1 MKFTRFFPAIAR
13 ILLGLPLVVFGL
25 NSFLNF
31 IKPPADLVMSEKAT
45 NFITALMESGYMGPL
60 IGLTLLVSG
69 VLLLINRCVPFAL
82 VIFFPFLLN
91 SVLYHLYLERSG
103 LPMVTV
109 LSALELY
116 LAWHHRAAY
125 RPLFATRQAAT

>member
-25 NSFLNF
+25 NSFFNF
-31 IKPPADLVMSEKAT
+31 IKPPADLVMSEKAQ

-60 IGLTLLVSG
+60 IGITLLVSG

-82 VIFFPFLLN
+82 VFFFPFLLN

-103 LPMVTV
+103 LPMATI
-109 LSALELY
+109 LSALLLY

-125 RPLFATRQAAT
+125 RPLFVTRQQGT

>member
-1 MKFTRFFPAIAR
+1 MKFTRFLPAVAR
-13 ILLGLPLVVFGL
+13 ILLGLPLVIFGL
-25 NSFLNF
+25 NSFFNF
-31 IKPPADLVMSEKAT
+31 IKPPADLVMSDKAM

-60 IGLTLLVSG
+60 IGVTLLVSG

-82 VIFFPFLLN
+82 VFFFPFLLN

-103 LPMVTV
+103 LPMAIILT
-109 LSALELY
+109 ALELY

-125 RPLFATRQAAT
+125 RPLFATRQQAM